1 MSERPEEEKRENQ
14 REENSAG
21 DEDCEF
27 IENYKLSSE
36 KSSARTDGSDSS
48 TNNTD
53 SYLAKCFL
61 NALMTIG
68 VEGFH
73 VVVS

>member
-1 MSERPEEEKRENQ
+1 MSERPEEEKRENKW
-14 REENSAG
+14 EENSAG
-21 DEDCEF
+21 DEDSKF
-27 IENYKLSSE
+27 IENDQLSSKE
-36 KSSARTDGSDSS
+36 NCPWADGSDSS

>member
-1 MSERPEEEKRENQ
+1 MSERPEEEKREDKW
-14 REENSAG
+14 EENSAS

-36 KSSARTDGSDSS
+36 KSSARTDCSDSS
-48 TNNTD
+48 ANNTD

-61 NALMTIG
+61 NALMTIC
-68 VEGFH
+68 VEGLY
-73 VVVS
+73 VMVS